1 MRFAIAMM
9 RAVRTGYFP
18 DRMSGAVSPRKDARR
33 SRAAIL
39 AAARELF
46 SDGRDVPMYE
56 IGRRAGVGHATLYRH
71 FPDRA
76 AIAEAVV
83 SEQIERL
90 EEIVGARAGDR
101 RAIIMALEA
110 SVDALVEI
118 HDLVGILRD
127 DPALA
132 PVLARL
138 RARVK
143 AALHA
148 AFESSRREGL
158 LRDDVDI
165 DDLMLVLSMVNGALH
180 GIATIRQRRSV
191 ADRALD
197 IALRGLLS
205 GGAPALQTGEA
216 AQRR

>member
-9 RAVRTGYFP
+9 RPVQTGYFP
-18 DRMSGAVSPRKDARR
+18 DRMPGAVSPRKDARR

-101 RAIIMALEA
+101 HAIFLALDA

-148 AFESSRREGL
+148 AVESSRREGL

-165 DDLMLVLSMVNGALH
+165 DDLMLVLSMINGALH
-180 GIATIRQRRSV
+180 GLATIRPRRSV

-205 GGAPALQTGEA
+205 GGAPAPQTGESA
-216 AQRR
+216 RRR